1 MIRKIPILPTL
12 LVLLAAAAMVALGV
26 WQLQRAGWKKNLIA
40 QFESNTRKPP
50 VAWPSMGGGEEALL
64 YRRANGFCLQVVGW
78 RAIAGR
84 SLANDPGWSHIASCR
99 TGGLEGPGMQ
109 VDIGWSTSSK
119 DPAWRGGP
127 VSGLIVP
134 DSKHKIRLIAD
145 KAAPGLKPSM
155 APTPETTPNNHV
167 AYAFQWFAFAL
178 TALVIYGLAL
188 RRRLRPVAGE
198 GPST

>member
-1 MIRKIPILPTL
+1 MKRIPIIPTV
-12 LVLLAAAAMVALGV
+12 LVLLAVALMVALGV
-26 WQLQRAGWKKNLIA
+26 WQARKVGYKRHLIA
-40 QFESNTRKPP
+40 QFEANTRRPP
-50 VAWPSMGGGEEALL
+50 IAWPVMAGSEDDIL
-64 YRRANGFCLQVVGW
+64 YRRANGLCLQVVGW

-84 SLANDPGWSHIASCR
+84 SRADEPGWSHIAACR

-109 VDIGWSTSSK
+109 VDIGWSTASAN
-119 DPAWRGGP
+119 PAWRGGE

-145 KAAPGLKPSM
+145 KAPPGLKRSM
-155 APTPETTPNNHV
+155 APTPEMTPNNHL

-188 RRRLRPVAGE
+188 RRRLRPVAE
-198 GPST
+198 PPPKP